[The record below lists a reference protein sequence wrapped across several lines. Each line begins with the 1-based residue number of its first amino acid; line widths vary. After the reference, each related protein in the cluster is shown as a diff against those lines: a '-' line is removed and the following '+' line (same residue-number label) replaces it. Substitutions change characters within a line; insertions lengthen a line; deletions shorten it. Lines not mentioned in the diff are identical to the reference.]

1 MKFSI
6 PAMSRANEFNL
17 NDTKYWLPS
26 SANTKGQGS
35 VHQVILRHYVATRIR
50 QKSLCLKA
58 VSGLE
63 SPEIKCITSVRERH
77 PMSTAKPWRIVHHTF
92 NASVLKSRVLDPTF
106 CQHI

>member
-35 VHQVILRHYVATRIR
+35 LHQVILRHYVATRIR
-50 QKSLCLKA
+50 QKSLCLKGA
-58 VSGLE
+58 EWIG
-63 SPEIKCITSVRERH
+63 ITWN
-77 PMSTAKPWRIVHHTF
+77 KVHYLSKRKTPHEY
-92 NASVLKSRVLDPTF
+92 S
-106 CQHI
+106 